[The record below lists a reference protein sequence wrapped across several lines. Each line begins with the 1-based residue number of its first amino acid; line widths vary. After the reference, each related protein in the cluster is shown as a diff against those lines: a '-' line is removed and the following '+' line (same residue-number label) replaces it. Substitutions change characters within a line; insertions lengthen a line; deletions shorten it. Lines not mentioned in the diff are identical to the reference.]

1 MADAI
6 TKNVGQVWWN
16 AGNAPWKLKREPFRV
31 APRVYYV
38 GNTWVGAYLIDT
50 GDGLALIDTTVF
62 EDVYQVIESIWELGY
77 DPRNI
82 KNILL
87 THCHIDHAG
96 GVNQLVSIS
105 GAKVWISHEDA
116 TFKDHPANTGAGDM
130 FKVVDF
136 QPDCFYS
143 DDAPIVLGDVTIR
156 TRLTPGHTPGT
167 TSFFIEVP
175 DEKEGKLVVGLH
187 GGVGTNTMSNDFLA
201 KFGLDV
207 ELRKRFIRDCDAMK
221 NIHVDI
227 SIPSHPAHGDLFQ
240 RLGSDP
246 MDYTPLVDPAE
257 WARFLEIRK
266 KFAEDLDV

>member
-1 MADAI
+1 
-6 TKNVGQVWWN
+6 
-16 AGNAPWKLKREPFRV
+16 
-31 APRVYYV
+31 
-38 GNTWVGAYLIDT
+38 
-50 GDGLALIDTTVF
+50 
-62 EDVYQVIESIWELGY
+62 IWELGY

-227 SIPSHPAHGDLFQ
+227 SIPSHPAHGDLF
-240 RLGSDP
+240 
-246 MDYTPLVDPAE
+246 
-257 WARFLEIRK
+257 
-266 KFAEDLDV
+266 